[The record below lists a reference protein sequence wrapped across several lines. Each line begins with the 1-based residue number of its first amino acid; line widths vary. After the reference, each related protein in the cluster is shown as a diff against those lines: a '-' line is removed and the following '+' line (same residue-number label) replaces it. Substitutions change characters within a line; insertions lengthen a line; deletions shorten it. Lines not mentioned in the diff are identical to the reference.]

1 MGSGRSCLSGR
12 TQMSHQIPEKPLHRS
27 QRRSP
32 PPRAVTGSV
41 MVCPGRGQTA
51 AHPSV
56 LYEGYSGLGF
66 PTHSPVSLDRA
77 GLSWV
82 DTWGGVGAV
91 SLVCHHCPP
100 LFTAAQLYHHCPPV
114 TILSSTVH
122 YYPSLFITTC
132 HCPSSSTTAQLL
144 LTNDHHCPPPL
155 CSQAETLSC
164 PWHPQLAPHPKSWER
179 QLL

>member
-1 MGSGRSCLSGR
+1 
-12 TQMSHQIPEKPLHRS
+12 MSHQIPEKPLHRS

-56 LYEGYSGLGF
+56 LHEGYSGLGF

-179 QLL
+179 QLLWEGF